1 MGSNKVIHESIF
13 YTLIVQTFIKDETLG
28 SHGIYIYN
36 SAVSFHCMKCSASQ
50 RISTTLDVK

>member
-1 MGSNKVIHESIF
+1 MGSNKVIFESIF
-13 YTLIVQTFIKDETLG
+13 YTLIVLTFKKDETHM

-36 SAVSFHCMKCSASQ
+36 SAVSFHCLKCSASQ